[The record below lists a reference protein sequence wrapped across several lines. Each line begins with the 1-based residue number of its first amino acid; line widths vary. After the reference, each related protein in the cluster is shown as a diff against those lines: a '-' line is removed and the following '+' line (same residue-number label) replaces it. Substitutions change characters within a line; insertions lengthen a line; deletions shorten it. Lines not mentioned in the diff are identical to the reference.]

1 MTDEKTLPFA
11 GTPEELEKYLLEF
24 ARFAGGIAGRHH
36 GIWLVAGGA
45 LGSTNPNT
53 VPWKIFIRRTPEGLT
68 LTTAVRSLPWTRT
81 KLARIAAF
89 REGQL
94 ADYLTARVRGSAPEK
109 FDLLR
114 LREPFAPFGSGVA
127 AVTASYSWTI
137 VTGLAAFAGAAGAAV
152 LASLPLMSA
161 SIRDVAAHAAA
172 LQQAGAIPLP
182 SPAEAAAT
190 GAFGAAAIFAFPL
203 AFFAALVHGAA
214 LTASDLGFRAARVP
228 QASALFLAI
237 FVGLAFFPFLSVL
250 AVPLALLLPLAAHLA
265 ASLVW
270 SRRRERVRDAPRP
283 QKSVVLIGVLL
294 AGSLAGVIVPPVS
307 AWKENLP
314 KIALFR
320 DAWLLGNPLGKR
332 IASAY
337 YRYTLYSAEPI
348 KELYAVDRARAAR
361 AQPIAGCADP
371 SLTPRLRTLGFAVTS
386 PDAPNDVVVG
396 PGGVAPGK
404 DLGELKLAL
413 DEHSRK
419 TFRAGALRDLN
430 SYAWSSLYYVGPL
443 VVTLVAMGFLA
454 PGVSFLFRKLPPK
467 QAIFALSAIS
477 MIAILVLVLAVDQP
491 PPVADPEVIADA
503 LSDARVA
510 RRHEAAFRA
519 SQLESTAPLA
529 EPLLKACDDA
539 DLRVRLWA
547 VAALGRSGDPRA
559 LPKLIERLDD
569 PEIFVRYRAAEGLE
583 LLRDPKATSALEK
596 VLRERSWY
604 EGLYALAAL
613 RAVQPGKY

>member
-1 MTDEKTLPFA
+1 MTDEKILPFA

-24 ARFAGGIAGRHH
+24 ARFTGGIAGRHD
-36 GIWLVAGGA
+36 GGWLVSGGA
-45 LGSTNPNT
+45 TGSTNPNT
-53 VPWKIFIRRTPEGLT
+53 VPWRIAVARTPEGLT
-68 LTTAVRSLPWTRT
+68 LTTRVRGLPWTRA
-81 KLARIAAF
+81 KLARISAF

-127 AVTASYSWTI
+127 AVTASYTWT
-137 VTGLAAFAGAAGAAV
+137 VATGLAAFAGAAGAAV
-152 LASLPLMSA
+152 LASMPLMSA
-161 SIRDVAAHAAA
+161 SIREIAAHAAA

-190 GAFGAAAIFAFPL
+190 GPFGPAAVFAFPL
-203 AFFAALVHGAA
+203 AFFAALVHGTA
-214 LTASDLGFRAARVP
+214 LAASDLAFRAARVP

-237 FVGLAFFPFLSVL
+237 FAGLAFFPFLSLL
-250 AVPLALLLPLAAHLA
+250 AVPLALLIPIAAHAA
-265 ASLVW
+265 ASFVW

-283 QKSVVLIGVLL
+283 QKTVVLIGVLL
-294 AGSLAGVIVPPVS
+294 AASLAGVIVPPVS

-332 IASAY
+332 IASTY

-348 KELYAVDRARAAR
+348 KELYSIDRTRAAR

-371 SLTPRLRTLGFAVTS
+371 SLTSRLRALGFVVTS
-386 PDAPNDVVVG
+386 PAAPNDVVVG
-396 PGGVAPGK
+396 SGGVAPGK

-413 DEHSRK
+413 DEHSRR

-430 SYAWSSLYYVGPL
+430 SYAWSSLYYAGPL
-443 VVTLVAMGFLA
+443 VVTLVLMGFLA
-454 PGVSFLFRKLPPK
+454 PAISILFRKLPHR

-477 MIAILVLVLAVDQP
+477 MIAILVLVLVVDAP
-491 PPVADPEVIADA
+491 AAPADPALLADV
-503 LSDARVA
+503 LSDARLA

-529 EPLLKACDDA
+529 GPLLRACDDA

-547 VAALGRSGDPRA
+547 VAALGKSGDPRA

-583 LLRDPKATSALEK
+583 LLRDPKAAGALEK
-596 VLRERSWY
+596 MMRERSWY

-613 RAVQPGKY
+613 RVLQPGKY